1 MCNDSLYSGWVE
13 LSYSTPNARR
23 RRRVIHLH
31 RTFIDFHGHLL
42 FSQYIRGVYDLHY
55 GGCRY

>member
-1 MCNDSLYSGWVE
+1 MCNDSLDSGWVE
-13 LSYSTPNARR
+13 LSYSTPNARRRRR

-42 FSQYIRGVYDLHY
+42 FSQ
-55 GGCRY
+55 

>member
-1 MCNDSLYSGWVE
+1 MCNNDSSLHSGWVE
-13 LSYSTPNARR
+13 LSYTTPNARRR

-42 FSQYIRGVYDLHY
+42 FSQ
-55 GGCRY
+55 